1 MKNTSQ
7 MTCHAVKKIFHD
19 LKAKSSCLTCFI
31 LKFLWW
37 EYLMLICWGCQGKG
51 KILLT
56 SAKVMLR
63 SCEGKLWNCMIILTF
78 FLPTWTDLNLAGCIY
93 LLQGT
98 SSICLLIFNFRNH
111 PFCKGSDK
119 NSAFYIGFSI
129 RF

>member
-1 MKNTSQ
+1 

-51 KILLT
+51 REFLHKILLT
-56 SAKVMLR
+56 SSKIMLR

-78 FLPTWTDLNLAGCIY
+78 FLPTWRDLNLAGCIY
-93 LLQGT
+93 LLQGA
-98 SSICLLIFNFRNH
+98 SSIYLLILNFRNH

-129 RF
+129 PF

>member
-1 MKNTSQ
+1 

-19 LKAKSSCLTCFI
+19 LKVKSSCLTCFI
-31 LKFLWW
+31 LKFLWC

-51 KILLT
+51 RWFLHKILLT

>member
-1 MKNTSQ
+1 
-7 MTCHAVKKIFHD
+7 MTCHTVKKIFHD
-19 LKAKSSCLTCFI
+19 LKAKSSCWTCFI

-51 KILLT
+51 REFLHKILLT
-56 SAKVMLR
+56 SAKIMLR

-111 PFCKGSDK
+111 PFWKGSDQ